1 MGNLLVNAKKLAQSH
16 KAASLVDCPRDEA
29 TLLSLANYGDM
40 THVQIVGARHA
51 VPVFQGHCILRAS
64 IEAGLNLPAGRVARP
79 SRARRFLKT
88 KLLPYWTPLCLSYII
103 RAAG

>member
-1 MGNLLVNAKKLAQSH
+1 MHNLFVNAKKLALSH

-64 IEAGLNLPAGRVARP
+64 IDSKMSGSKARHGTLKACATSPGRSKSLVWYSLR
-79 SRARRFLKT
+79 S
-88 KLLPYWTPLCLSYII
+88 
-103 RAAG
+103 